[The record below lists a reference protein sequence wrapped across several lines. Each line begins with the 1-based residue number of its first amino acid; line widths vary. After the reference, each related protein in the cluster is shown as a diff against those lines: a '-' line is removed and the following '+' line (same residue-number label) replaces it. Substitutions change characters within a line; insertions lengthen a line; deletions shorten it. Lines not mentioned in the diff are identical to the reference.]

1 MKAIELSY
9 LCSHTQNEIQELR
22 KDIEEIEAFKIQLQQ
37 ELQQEMRFKADISKI
52 AMKYKKLIQ
61 EQKKDKEKISQGLV

>member
-1 MKAIELSY
+1 
-9 LCSHTQNEIQELR
+9 
-22 KDIEEIEAFKIQLQQ
+22 
-37 ELQQEMRFKADISKI
+37 MRFKADISKI